1 MKVNTKIE
9 NPFDIVTPNGKAIT
23 TQVDLEPLDWSQF
36 AKQAGLRGT
45 PITAEELVN
54 KTFDILRA
62 KKQDSSFEGQDHF
75 WFCIVRP
82 VGQDELFEVVLGGGA
97 VIEILDAYAESGIQN
112 PMRVTLDF
120 KTGGK
125 FKGYYTFK

>member
-1 MKVNTKIE
+1 MNTKIE
-9 NPFDIVTPNGKAIT
+9 NPFDVIANEGKAIQT
-23 TQVDLEPLDWSQF
+23 DDQLQPLDWSQF

-54 KTFDILRA
+54 RTFDITRA
-62 KKQDSSFEGQDHF
+62 KRQESSFEGQDHF

-82 VGQDELFEVVLGGGA
+82 VDQDELFEVVLGGGA
-97 VIEILDAYAESGIQN
+97 LLEVLDAYAESGIKN
-112 PMRVTLDF
+112 PLRVTLDF